1 MFLSHLLQNLG
12 VPAAVATGVGIVAM
26 LVRVGMSRK
35 GRPARGDRG
44 QRSSRD
50 HDGRNW

>member
-12 VPAAVATGVGIVAM
+12 VPAAVATAVGIALM
-26 LVRVGMSRK
+26 IVRVVMAGK

-44 QRSSRD
+44 QGRSSDD
-50 HDGRNW
+50 H